1 MHMNS
6 LLSLSR
12 THAKLVALMLA
23 GALVTPMLAGCGA
36 DTSSATSSDTDSAQA
51 SASASSDSSSSETS
65 GETAS
70 NSDGADASSSSADAA
85 SASDSSSDSSS
96 TDSTATDGS
105 ASASSD
111 TSSSTQEAPTFD
123 FSSALDD
130 DGHWKDVTAL
140 DYVTLP
146 NDYSSISIAATDVTP
161 SDDDVQ
167 SQISSLTSNYA
178 TTEQVT
184 DRAVEDGDT
193 VNIDYVGSID
203 GVEFD
208 GGSTEGKGTTV
219 TIGVTNYID
228 DFLDQ
233 LVGHKPGETFDV
245 NVTFPEDYGN
255 DELNGKD
262 AVFSVTINYIQ
273 ETKQPDVTDDWV
285 ATNLKDTY
293 GWSTVEEMEQ
303 GTRESL
309 RSKNVSDYVQNY
321 VLENSQVSEVP
332 QSIID
337 YQGDLLVYQYEYYA
351 SMYNMDLASFLK
363 MSAGVETTDDLV
375 TNNQS
380 QLENTAKSYLVFQAI
395 AEDAGITVSDDEL
408 ASYLKGVTGTD
419 DIDSLESQYGHG
431 YLMLQ
436 ALVQKVGDYL
446 TGNAQIDESTGD
458 DASQDESSSNASN
471 TADADTGSASSS
483 SDTASG
489 KSGESETEGSATAD
503 NGADENLS
511 ASDAASTPSKASS
524 NTDNKTTDEAHD
536 SKTTSA
542 SATDS
547 SK

>member
-36 DTSSATSSDTDSAQA
+36 DTSSTGDGSTGSTQA
-51 SASASSDSSSSETS
+51 SASASSDSSSSEAS

-70 NSDGADASSSSADAA
+70 SSDGADASSSSADAA
-85 SASDSSSDSSS
+85 SESDSSSDSSS
-96 TDSTATDGS
+96 ADNTATDGS

-111 TSSSTQEAPTFD
+111 TSSSAQEAPTFD
-123 FSSALDD
+123 FSSALDE

-146 NDYSSISIAATDVTP
+146 DDYSSISISAADIDP

-167 SQISSLTSNYA
+167 SQISSLISNYA

-255 DELNGKD
+255 SELNGKD

-303 GTRESL
+303 GTRDSL
-309 RSKNVSDYVQNY
+309 RNKNISSYVENY
-321 VLENSQVSEVP
+321 VLSNSQVSEVP
-332 QSIID
+332 QSIVD
-337 YQGDLLVYQYEYYA
+337 YQADLLAYQYEYYA
-351 SMYNMDLASFLK
+351 YMYSMDLASFLK

-375 TNNQS
+375 ANNQS
-380 QLENTAKSYLVFQAI
+380 KLESTAKSYLVFQAI
-395 AEDAGITVSDDEL
+395 AEDAGIAVSDDEL
-408 ASYLKGVTGTD
+408 TSYLKGVTGSD
-419 DIDSLESQYGHG
+419 DMDSLESQYGHG

-446 TGNAQIDESTGD
+446 TGNAQIDESTND
-458 DASQDESSSNASN
+458 DTSPGESSSDANN
-471 TADADTGSASSS
+471 TDDADTGSASNSPDAA
-483 SDTASG
+483 SD
-489 KSGESETEGSATAD
+489 KSGESETEGSTKAD
-503 NGADENLS
+503 NDPDESLS
-511 ASDAASTPSKASS
+511 ASDATSTSSKASS
-524 NTDNKTTDEAHD
+524 SADSKTTDEAHD
-536 SKTTSA
+536 SKTTSP

>member
-36 DTSSATSSDTDSAQA
+36 DTSSATGGDTDSAQA
-51 SASASSDSSSSETS
+51 SASASSDSSSSEAS
-65 GETAS
+65 SETAS
-70 NSDGADASSSSADAA
+70 GSDGADASSSSADAS

-96 TDSTATDGS
+96 TDSTAADGS
-105 ASASSD
+105 APASSD
-111 TSSSTQEAPTFD
+111 TSSSAQEAPTFD
-123 FSSALDD
+123 FSSQLDD

-146 NDYSSISIAATDVTP
+146 SDYSSISIAASDVTP

-167 SQISSLTSNYA
+167 SQISSITSNYA

-273 ETKQPDVTDDWV
+273 ETKQPDVTDEWV
-285 ATNLKDTY
+285 AANLKDTY
-293 GWSTVEEMEQ
+293 GWSTVGEMEQ

-309 RSKNVSDYVQNY
+309 RSKNISNYVQNY

-375 TNNQS
+375 ASNQS

-395 AEDAGITVSDDEL
+395 AEDAGISVSDNEL
-408 ASYLKGVTGTD
+408 TSYLKSVTGSD
-419 DIDSLESQYGHG
+419 DMDSLESQYGHG

-446 TGNAQIDESTGD
+446 IENATVTD
-458 DASQDESSSNASN
+458 DASERASDDSAPN
-471 TADADTGSASSS
+471 TAETSASSQVS
-483 SDTASG
+483 S
-489 KSGESETEGSATAD
+489 SAD
-503 NGADENLS
+503 
-511 ASDAASTPSKASS
+511 SKA
-524 NTDNKTTDEAHD
+524 TDETHD
-536 SKTTSA
+536 SQSA
-542 SATDS
+542 SATASDS

>member
-36 DTSSATSSDTDSAQA
+36 DTSSTGDGSTGSTQA
-51 SASASSDSSSSETS
+51 SASASSDSSSSEAS

-70 NSDGADASSSSADAA
+70 DSDGADAGSSSADAA
-85 SASDSSSDSSS
+85 SESDSSSDSSS
-96 TDSTATDGS
+96 ADNTATDGS

-111 TSSSTQEAPTFD
+111 TSSSAQEAPTFD
-123 FSSALDD
+123 FSSALDE

-146 NDYSSISIAATDVTP
+146 DDYSSISISAADIDP

-167 SQISSLTSNYA
+167 SQISSLISNYA

-255 DELNGKD
+255 SELNGKD

-303 GTRESL
+303 GTRDSL
-309 RSKNVSDYVQNY
+309 RNKNISSYVENY
-321 VLENSQVSEVP
+321 VLSNSQVSEVP
-332 QSIID
+332 QSIVD
-337 YQGDLLVYQYEYYA
+337 YQADLLAYQYEYYA
-351 SMYNMDLASFLK
+351 YMYSMDLASFLK

-375 TNNQS
+375 ANNQS
-380 QLENTAKSYLVFQAI
+380 KLESTAKSYLVFQAI
-395 AEDAGITVSDDEL
+395 AEDAGIAVSDDEL
-408 ASYLKGVTGTD
+408 TSYLKGVTGSD
-419 DIDSLESQYGHG
+419 DMDSLESQYGHG

-446 TGNAQIDESTGD
+446 TGNAQIDESTND
-458 DASQDESSSNASN
+458 DTSQGESSSDANN
-471 TADADTGSASSS
+471 TDDADTGSASNSPDAA
-483 SDTASG
+483 SD
-489 KSGESETEGSATAD
+489 KSGESETEGSTKAD
-503 NGADENLS
+503 NDPDESLS
-511 ASDAASTPSKASS
+511 ASDATSTSSKASS
-524 NTDNKTTDEAHD
+524 SADSKTTDEAHD
-536 SKTTSA
+536 SKTTSP

>member
-36 DTSSATSSDTDSAQA
+36 DTSSTGDGSTGSTQA
-51 SASASSDSSSSETS
+51 SASASSDSSSSEAS

-70 NSDGADASSSSADAA
+70 DSDGADAGSSSADAA
-85 SASDSSSDSSS
+85 SESDSSSDSSS
-96 TDSTATDGS
+96 ADNTATDGS

-111 TSSSTQEAPTFD
+111 TSSSAQEAPTFD
-123 FSSALDD
+123 FSSALDE

-146 NDYSSISIAATDVTP
+146 DDYSSISISAADIDP

-167 SQISSLTSNYA
+167 SQISSLISNYA

-184 DRAVEDGDT
+184 DRAMEDGDT

-255 DELNGKD
+255 SELNGKD

-303 GTRESL
+303 GTRDSL
-309 RSKNVSDYVQNY
+309 RNKNISSYVENY
-321 VLENSQVSEVP
+321 VLSNSQVSEVP
-332 QSIID
+332 QSIVD
-337 YQGDLLVYQYEYYA
+337 YQADLLAYQYEYYA
-351 SMYNMDLASFLK
+351 YMYSMDLASFLK

-375 TNNQS
+375 ANNQS
-380 QLENTAKSYLVFQAI
+380 KLESTAKSYLVFQAI
-395 AEDAGITVSDDEL
+395 AEDAGIAVSDDEL
-408 ASYLKGVTGTD
+408 TSYLKGVTGSD
-419 DIDSLESQYGHG
+419 DMDSLESQYGHG

-446 TGNAQIDESTGD
+446 TGNAQIDESTND
-458 DASQDESSSNASN
+458 DTSQGESSSDANN
-471 TADADTGSASSS
+471 TDDADTGSASNSPDAA
-483 SDTASG
+483 SD
-489 KSGESETEGSATAD
+489 KSGESETEGSTKAD
-503 NGADENLS
+503 NDPDESLS
-511 ASDAASTPSKASS
+511 ASDATSTSSKASS
-524 NTDNKTTDEAHD
+524 SADSKTTDEAHD
-536 SKTTSA
+536 SKTTSP